1 MLSKEH
7 IKATPYNTNPTVEMK
22 EKLTL
27 SRQHEAAFLDF
38 MVEAVPEGR
47 ERSLAVT
54 KLQEARMWINEAISK
69 FG

>member
-1 MLSKEH
+1 
-7 IKATPYNTNPTVEMK
+7 MK